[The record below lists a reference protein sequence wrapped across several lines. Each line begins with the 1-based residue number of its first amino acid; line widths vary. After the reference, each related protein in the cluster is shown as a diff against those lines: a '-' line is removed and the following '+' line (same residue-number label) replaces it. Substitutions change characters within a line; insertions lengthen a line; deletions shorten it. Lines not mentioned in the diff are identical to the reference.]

1 VLSVLVWC
9 CPLMAARLIAG
20 YPADVFPY
28 ANTISRCVDLDHT
41 IVYLAP
47 DDGGPP
53 GQTRIGNLGPQI
65 RYHHRNQ
72 IHSGW
77 QVCQPEPDTW
87 LLRSPHHRIYLV
99 NSTGTHLLGNT
110 EFAQTTWHPAADS
123 PAAFMS
129 EPS

>member
-1 VLSVLVWC
+1 
-9 CPLMAARLIAG
+9 MAARLIAG

-47 DDGGPP
+47 DDSGPP
-53 GQTRIGNLGPQI
+53 RQTRIGNLGPQI
-65 RYHHRNQ
+65 RYHHRSQ

-99 NSTGTHLLGNT
+99 NPHR
-110 EFAQTTWHPAADS
+110 HPS
-123 PAAFMS
+123 PRQHRIRPDNLAPRRRFS
-129 EPS
+129 RGLHE